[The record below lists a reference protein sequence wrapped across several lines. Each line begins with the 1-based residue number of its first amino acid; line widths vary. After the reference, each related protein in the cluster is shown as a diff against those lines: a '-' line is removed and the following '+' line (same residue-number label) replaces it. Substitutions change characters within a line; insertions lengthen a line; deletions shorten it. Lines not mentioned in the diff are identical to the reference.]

1 MPKRVLVI
9 DAIATHR
16 IRFAALLETARYS
29 VRTLSESE
37 SIGTLCDHDLV
48 VLGLPSDEPVR
59 VLSSVLTQLSGAK
72 VPVLCL
78 DAKCTPLRRLLVLRA
93 GARDVMPSKIPD
105 ALLLARVR
113 GLIREGEA
121 EREAERRRAT
131 AASFGFSEASASFG
145 SRARLVCVGSLDA
158 LPGQL
163 SAVTPHEAVHIPAE
177 RILEE
182 DTLSMVPDAF
192 LLHAGHQPEC
202 LSTILPEL
210 RDQTHLAPVPV
221 MVVYPEDRPD
231 LATHALAL
239 GASDIVADTAGL
251 EEIELRVA
259 HLLARK
265 ARNDAMRRSD
275 EQSYRMAATDPLTGL
290 YNRRYAETYV
300 SGLRERS
307 NGRPVEFSLVL
318 IDLDHFKAVN
328 DSHGHAAGDSV
339 LREIAV
345 RLQDNLRACDLIAR
359 YGGEEF
365 MVILPETSPETAI
378 GLAERLRLAVSN
390 RSVNTSEDSEIAVT
404 ASIGVAM
411 GRIDAGMAEQR
422 TGTDDVPCMFD
433 DSPFQSAFKAAD
445 AALYLAKTGGRN
457 RVEVSAA

>member
-1 MPKRVLVI
+1 MQKRVLVI

-16 IRFAALLETARYS
+16 IRFAALLETARYA
-29 VRTLSESE
+29 VRTVSVSEN
-37 SIGTLCDHDLV
+37 IGSLRDCDLV
-48 VLGLPSDEPVR
+48 VLGLPSHEPGR
-59 VLSSVLTQLSGAK
+59 VISSVLAQLTGTKA
-72 VPVLCL
+72 PVLCL

-93 GARDVMPSKIPD
+93 GARDVLPSKTPD
-105 ALLLARVR
+105 ELLLARVR

-121 EREAERRRAT
+121 EREAERRRVT
-131 AASFGFSEASASFG
+131 AASFGFSEAAASFG
-145 SRARLVCVGSLDA
+145 SRARLVCIGELDA

-163 SAVTPHEAVHIPAE
+163 SAVTPHEAVHFPAG

-182 DTLSMVPDAF
+182 DALSMVPDAF
-192 LLHAGHQPEC
+192 LLHAGHGPDD

-210 RDQTHLAPVPV
+210 RDQTHLAPVPI
-221 MVVYPEDRPD
+221 MVVYPEDRPE

-251 EEIELRVA
+251 EEIELRIA
-259 HLLARK
+259 RMLARK
-265 ARNDAMRRSD
+265 ASNDAMRRSD
-275 EQSYRMAATDPLTGL
+275 EQSYRLAATDPLTGL
-290 YNRRYAETYV
+290 YNRRYAETYM
-300 SGLRERS
+300 SGLTERS
-307 NGRPVEFSLVL
+307 NGRPIEFSLVL

-328 DSHGHAAGDSV
+328 DVHGHAAGDSV
-339 LREIAV
+339 LREVAV

-365 MVILPETSPETAI
+365 MVILPETSPEMAI
-378 GLAERLRLAVSN
+378 GLAERLRHAVSN
-390 RSVNTSEDSEIAVT
+390 RSVKTSEDAEIVVT

-433 DSPFQSAFKAAD
+433 DSPFQSVFEAAD